1 MVMKVLIRLLHQTVK
16 RANVN
21 CSGQNKGQ
29 KYLKHFGIMDFEL
42 AKEKWIKEEVEL
54 KKKLI
59 CYEDDIDSDSTLTY
73 PLKIGGADLSFY
85 KDDFHKAVCCYVV
98 LEYQS
103 QDQDE
108 PKMIYKALEEV
119 ELKAPYIPGFLTFR
133 ESNSIITAIK
143 SQMES
148 NPDVTP
154 DFIMIDG
161 NGIWHPR
168 KFGIACHIGVE
179 IDVPTLGV
187 AKNYYSLETHFSDPG
202 EMTAKKS
209 REDLL
214 EHFKDLEPGQELLL
228 KHPKDDSVCGLAL
241 RGSAK
246 ATKPVFV
253 SVGHKISLLKAKNLT
268 LRTTKHKVPE
278 PIRQADI
285 IGREQI
291 RKMNSISKA

>member
-1 MVMKVLIRLLHQTVK
+1 
-16 RANVN
+16 
-21 CSGQNKGQ
+21 
-29 KYLKHFGIMDFEL
+29 
-42 AKEKWIKEEVEL
+42 
-54 KKKLI
+54 
-59 CYEDDIDSDSTLTY
+59 
-73 PLKIGGADLSFY
+73 
-85 KDDFHKAVCCYVV
+85 
-98 LEYQS
+98 
-103 QDQDE
+103 
-108 PKMIYKALEEV
+108 MIYKALKEV

-133 ESNSIITAIK
+133 ESHSIINAIK

-179 IDVPTLGV
+179 IDAIPTLGV

-214 EHFKDLEPGQELLL
+214 ERVKDLELGQELFMT
-228 KHPKDDSVCGLAL
+228 HPKDDSVCGLAL

-268 LRTTKHKVPE
+268 LRTTKHKIPE

-285 IGREQI
+285 IGREHI
-291 RKMNSISKA
+291 RKLNSISKA